1 MGSPPKKGLKKPELC
16 LTLALLRRV
25 TLGNPSPLSE
35 LQLSPVKCLWNEERE
50 GSLNECCLFL
60 GLE

>member
-35 LQLSPVKCLWNEERE
+35 LQLPPVKCLWNEER
-50 GSLNECCLFL
+50 GA
-60 GLE
+60 